1 MNEEI
6 RLEHAIMDYDNEIKC
21 CKEVLASGVT
31 GEDRE
36 HAEARLKDAEKWK
49 KRLLKERDRLLNPK
63 WRSYED
69 MLKQKEEAQAK
80 KKAKTI
86 KVVYAEPADYI
97 PKDLRQKYKLGEF
110 AERKEDKK

>member
-1 MNEEI
+1 MS
-6 RLEHAIMDYDNEIKC
+6 
-21 CKEVLASGVT
+21 KE
-31 GEDRE
+31 
-36 HAEARLKDAEKWK
+36 LKWE
-49 KRLLKERDRLLNPK
+49 
-63 WRSYED
+63 SYED
-69 MLKQKEEAQAK
+69 MLKRKEKSEAK

>member
-1 MNEEI
+1 
-6 RLEHAIMDYDNEIKC
+6 
-21 CKEVLASGVT
+21 
-31 GEDRE
+31 
-36 HAEARLKDAEKWK
+36 
-49 KRLLKERDRLLNPK
+49 
-63 WRSYED
+63 
-69 MLKQKEEAQAK
+69 MLKRKEKSEAK